1 LLLSISYYHIE
12 AVIRELLCAVVI
24 FRVHIVVVL
33 LLCCSQKAE
42 VVPTTG
48 ERRLNMT
55 RVDANELV
63 DQLMSGINFD
73 REATEESKRNIF
85 SSFLL

>member
-1 LLLSISYYHIE
+1 
-12 AVIRELLCAVVI
+12 
-24 FRVHIVVVL
+24 
-33 LLCCSQKAE
+33 